1 MLDVQM
7 LVVLA
12 LAQGQGVVLDKQAR
26 VNVFNA
32 DDVQVTFKDKDY
44 VQVDPSAVMDQIG
57 RDPRTRDLKLTRE
70 EILAVWIAKPH
81 KEIDQMIMTA
91 TQRARSRR

>member
-1 MLDVQM
+1 MINIQM

-12 LAQGQGVVLDKQAR
+12 LAQGQGVVLDDKAR

-32 DDVQVTFKDKDY
+32 DNVKVTFNDKSF
-44 VQVDPSAVMDQIG
+44 VEVDPAAVMDQIN
-57 RDPRTRDLKLTRE
+57 RDPRTRALERS

-81 KEIDQMIMTA
+81 KDIDEIVMKA
-91 TQRARSRR
+91 TKRARSAK